1 MTESKQKLRTF
12 SELSRTEQYKWV
24 LSLKWTMIAKHDITP
39 KEAAEL
45 HEFLLALLINRSFDS
60 EGKFVAVK

>member
-1 MTESKQKLRTF
+1 MTESKTELRTF

-24 LSLKWTMIAKHDITP
+24 LSLKCTMIVKHGITP

>member
-1 MTESKQKLRTF
+1 MTESKKELRTF
-12 SELSRTEQYKWV
+12 SELTREEQYKWV

-60 EGKFVAVK
+60 EGKLVREK